1 MINLNEIVLLNCAVS
16 NCQVRMMYSNPPAH
30 GARVVAKILSD
41 PNKYAQWKKNVEE
54 MSGR

>member
-1 MINLNEIVLLNCAVS
+1 MINLNEIVLLNCAAS